1 MTRKVSQLKA
11 GVILSYFSKMV
22 QLLVGILYTP
32 IMIRLLGQSEYGLY
46 NIAASLISYLGIL
59 NLGFGSAY
67 IRFYSRYRVAKDREK
82 ISSLNGMFLT
92 LFSLLG
98 VVAVVSGIILAL
110 NVDIIFGPSLNS
122 NELKKAQILMIILVI
137 NLGISFPNIVFNT
150 YVQANEHFIAQN
162 LLLIFRQLSTPMINL
177 PLLIAGHGSV
187 GMVVG
192 TTMINILTEIVTVIY
207 CFKKLNMKITFNNFD
222 RALFKEMSVY
232 SFYIFINMI
241 VDQVNNNVDKTIL
254 GRYQGVTSV
263 AIYSV
268 GVNLT
273 TYYNQVSS
281 SVSTVFIPRIHRMVA
296 SKVNNLEITKLFT
309 KVGRIQFIL
318 LSMVSLGFV
327 FLGKQFIS
335 FWVGNDYMESY
346 YISLVLMIT
355 ITIPGIQ
362 NLGIEVQ
369 RAKNQHQF
377 RSWMYLFLAIG
388 NIIISIPL
396 SQRFGSLGAAS
407 GTALSYV
414 LGHGIAMNWYNH
426 QYVGIDMKY
435 FWKEIFSF
443 NKAFILPIV
452 YGIVINYYGN
462 VDSLKKFLISGF
474 TYVIIFSLSM
484 WFYGLNDYE
493 KKLISKRKK

>member
-177 PLLIAGHGSV
+177 PLLIAGH
-187 GMVVG
+187 
-192 TTMINILTEIVTVIY
+192 EIG
-207 CFKKLNMKITFNNFD
+207 
-222 RALFKEMSVY
+222 RASCRERV
-232 SFYIFINMI
+232 
-241 VDQVNNNVDKTIL
+241 
-254 GRYQGVTSV
+254 
-263 AIYSV
+263 
-268 GVNLT
+268 
-273 TYYNQVSS
+273 
-281 SVSTVFIPRIHRMVA
+281 
-296 SKVNNLEITKLFT
+296 
-309 KVGRIQFIL
+309 
-318 LSMVSLGFV
+318 
-327 FLGKQFIS
+327 
-335 FWVGNDYMESY
+335 
-346 YISLVLMIT
+346 
-355 ITIPGIQ
+355 
-362 NLGIEVQ
+362 
-369 RAKNQHQF
+369 
-377 RSWMYLFLAIG
+377 
-388 NIIISIPL
+388 
-396 SQRFGSLGAAS
+396 
-407 GTALSYV
+407 
-414 LGHGIAMNWYNH
+414 
-426 QYVGIDMKY
+426 
-435 FWKEIFSF
+435 
-443 NKAFILPIV
+443 
-452 YGIVINYYGN
+452 
-462 VDSLKKFLISGF
+462 
-474 TYVIIFSLSM
+474 
-484 WFYGLNDYE
+484 
-493 KKLISKRKK
+493 